1 MFLPEYVGVGK
12 TTAAEA
18 EAVEAGVG
26 VLLEEMGGG
35 PKR

>member
-18 EAVEAGVG
+18 EEGVR